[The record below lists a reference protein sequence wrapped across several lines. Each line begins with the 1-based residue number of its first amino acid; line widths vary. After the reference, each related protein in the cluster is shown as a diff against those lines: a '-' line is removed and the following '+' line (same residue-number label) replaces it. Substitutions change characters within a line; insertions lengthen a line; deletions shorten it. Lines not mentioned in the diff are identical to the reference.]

1 VEPAAAGASSDPGEG
16 QYDRREL
23 AGREVRWFVGHLPQ
37 GLHVYTYVAR
47 AAVRGQFIGR
57 GVKAEGMYRPDV
69 MGTSGPNRLSI
80 D

>member
-1 VEPAAAGASSDPGEG
+1 
-16 QYDRREL
+16 
-23 AGREVRWFVGHLPQ
+23 VGHLPQ